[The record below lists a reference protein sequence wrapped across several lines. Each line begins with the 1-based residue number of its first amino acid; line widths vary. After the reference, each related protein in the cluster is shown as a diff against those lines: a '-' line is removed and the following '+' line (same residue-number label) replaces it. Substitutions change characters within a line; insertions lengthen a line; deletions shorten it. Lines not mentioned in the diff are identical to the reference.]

1 MKKKIKLLMLAA
13 IYLGICWGIG
23 RFRQVKNF
31 VDSQGADQN
40 MSLADQETADVWKK
54 AVFEG
59 NQKTDDTPW
68 GMTAGWFEMEE
79 EGSCILLLPDT
90 NVTFDL
96 TGIADEISF
105 CYQIHPWVK
114 ESSDGVGLIID
125 LYDEE
130 NCIIEKTE
138 LKIGNK
144 DGHHKIGITHFRSCR
159 SLQLTGSNDFLKKL
173 LHTWLNDMQLTLIS
187 HFYNFGI
194 NINPDNLN
202 SVFSSNNRSR
212 QANIAQ
218 PHKTC
223 FHINKSYLF
232 FYDFLITPK
241 SYSTSSNGYG
251 FSSIF
256 LNSFTNSTCS
266 AVMTSLPQ
274 PSIIA

>member
-1 MKKKIKLLMLAA
+1 MKQAGGTDMKKKIKLLMLAA

-23 RFRQVKNF
+23 RFRQVKNS

-68 GMTAGWFEMEE
+68 GITAGWFEMEG

-114 ESSDGVGLIID
+114 ESSDGVGLTID

-144 DGHHKIGITHFRSCR
+144 DDWMEYKV
-159 SLQLTGSNDFLKKL
+159 DLKKYAAATGL
-173 LHTWLNDMQLTLIS
+173 KLSCDEGENKDDTCDWLIIKLI
-187 HFYNFGI
+187 
-194 NINPDNLN
+194 
-202 SVFSSNNRSR
+202 
-212 QANIAQ
+212 
-218 PHKTC
+218 
-223 FHINKSYLF
+223 
-232 FYDFLITPK
+232 
-241 SYSTSSNGYG
+241 
-251 FSSIF
+251 
-256 LNSFTNSTCS
+256 
-266 AVMTSLPQ
+266 
-274 PSIIA
+274 